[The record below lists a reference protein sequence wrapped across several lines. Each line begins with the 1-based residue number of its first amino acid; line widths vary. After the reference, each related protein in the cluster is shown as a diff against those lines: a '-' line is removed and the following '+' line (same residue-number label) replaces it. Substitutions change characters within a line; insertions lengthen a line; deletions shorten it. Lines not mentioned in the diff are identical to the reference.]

1 MFYMRRLAIAVFC
14 LWTFVGIIVPSS
26 LSAAERISQIRIEG
40 AERIDPATVMTYLE
54 VQVGDEFSAYNLNRS
69 LKTLYGTGLFADVLL
84 YQEGRELVVQVT
96 ENPIINEIAFEG
108 NDKVKDED
116 LEREISMRSR
126 TVLTRSKIQNDV
138 ERLMEVYRRSGRFAA
153 QVDPKIIRLD
163 QNRVNLV
170 FEINEG
176 PETRIRGINFV
187 GNKKFS
193 DSKLERAISSKESR
207 WYRFMTAN
215 DRYDPDRLAYDRELL
230 RRFYLDHG
238 YADFQIEA
246 AMAELSPDQK
256 DFFVTFTV
264 NEGDRYRINSVNVMS
279 RIPDLNT
286 EGLAKIVE
294 FKAGD
299 WYDAG
304 KVEQGILDLTEY
316 VGNKQYAF
324 VDIRPKID
332 RNRSEQTIDI
342 TYVINES
349 SKVFV
354 ERINVNGNV
363 RTLDEVV
370 RREIT
375 LMEGDPY
382 NTAKLQRSEQKVRN
396 LDFFETVKVETRPG
410 TSPDKTVIDV
420 DVQEKSTGELSVG
433 AGFSTSDGPLAEFRI
448 RERNLLGRGQDLS
461 FATTIAGER
470 SEFDLSFT
478 EPYFLDRN
486 ISTGVDLFHITRNQD
501 ELSYDQTKTGAG
513 FRLGYPVA
521 KNWRQ
526 NLEYR
531 IEENEITDVD
541 SDSSRFIIEQEGERT
556 TSAISQRLV
565 YDTRDSIIQPTE
577 GLITRFE
584 TEVAGIGGDARYV
597 SNRLGANY
605 FYPIRDQWVLS
616 VLGEAGLVFGYGDE
630 DVEINERF
638 YLGGSSL
645 RGFER
650 SGVGPRDTDT
660 DDSLGGNRF
669 YRGSTELAFPSGLP
683 EDLGIRGH
691 IFTDF
696 GSLWDVDDSG
706 AGVED
711 KGSLRMSFGG
721 GISWRSPLGPVRV
734 DLAKPVIK
742 EDYDEEELFRFSF
755 GTSF

>member
-14 LWTFVGIIVPSS
+14 LWTFAGIIVPSN

>member
-650 SGVGPRDTDT
+650 SAVGPRDTDT

>member
-1 MFYMRRLAIAVFC
+1 
-14 LWTFVGIIVPSS
+14 
-26 LSAAERISQIRIEG
+26 E
-40 AERIDPATVMTYLE
+40 
-54 VQVGDEFSAYNLNRS
+54 
-69 LKTLYGTGLFADVLL
+69 
-84 YQEGRELVVQVT
+84 
-96 ENPIINEIAFEG
+96 
-108 NDKVKDED
+108 
-116 LEREISMRSR
+116 
-126 TVLTRSKIQNDV
+126 
-138 ERLMEVYRRSGRFAA
+138 
-153 QVDPKIIRLD
+153 
-163 QNRVNLV
+163 
-170 FEINEG
+170 
-176 PETRIRGINFV
+176 
-187 GNKKFS
+187 
-193 DSKLERAISSKESR
+193 
-207 WYRFMTAN
+207 
-215 DRYDPDRLAYDRELL
+215 
-230 RRFYLDHG
+230 
-238 YADFQIEA
+238 IEA

-264 NEGDRYRINSVNVMS
+264 NEGKRYRIGDVDVVS
-279 RIPDLNT
+279 RIPDLDT
-286 EGLAKIVE
+286 DGLAEIAD
-294 FKAGD
+294 FKTGD
-299 WYDAG
+299 WYDAS
-304 KVEQGILDLTEY
+304 KVEQGVLDLTEY

-324 VDIRPKID
+324 VDIRPKVD

-375 LMEGDPY
+375 LIEGDPY

-396 LDFFETVKVETRPG
+396 LDFFETVKVETRQG

-448 RERNLLGRGQDLS
+448 QERNLLGRGQDLS

-470 SEFDLSFT
+470 TEFDLSFT
-478 EPYFLDRN
+478 EPYFLDRD
-486 ISTGVDLFHITRNQD
+486 ISTGIDLFHITRNQD
-501 ELSYDQTKTGAG
+501 ELSYDQTKTGVG

-526 NLEYR
+526 HLGYR
-531 IEENEITDVD
+531 IEENEITDVE
-541 SDSSRFIIEQEGERT
+541 SDASRFVEEQEGKRT
-556 TSAISQRLV
+556 TSSISQRLV
-565 YDTRDSIIQPTE
+565 YDTRDSTIDPTE

-605 FYPIRDQWVLS
+605 FHPLRDQWVLS
-616 VLGEAGLVFGYGDE
+616 VLGEVGLVFGYGDE

-650 SGVGPRDTDT
+650 SGVGPRDTAA
-660 DDSLGGNRF
+660 DDSLGGNKF

-683 EDLGIRGH
+683 EDLGVRGH

-696 GSLWDVDDSG
+696 GSLWDVDDGG
-706 AGVED
+706 ADVED
-711 KGSLRMSFGG
+711 EGSLRLSVGG
-721 GISWRSPLGPVRV
+721 GISWRSPLGPIRV
-734 DLAKPVIK
+734 DLAAPLIK
-742 EDYDEEELFRFSF
+742 EDYDKEELFRFSF